1 MAKYLEYDLASGQ
14 IVSEMTSSIPP
25 TPATGYGLLEI
36 PESAVLDTTLYIVKN
51 GVLVKQ
57 YETNEE
63 RIERERLKREQRE
76 KVRARIRSMAHE
88 VCICILE
95 NDEAAL
101 KELREEYR
109 SLKAYM

>member
-1 MAKYLEYDLASGQ
+1 MAKYLEYEIESGQ
-14 IVSEMTSSIPP
+14 IVSELTSSVPP
-25 TPATGYGLLEI
+25 TPATGYALFEI
-36 PESAVLDTTLYIVKN
+36 PDGTVLDTTLYIVKN
-51 GVLVKQ
+51 DTLVKQ

-63 RIERERLKREQRE
+63 RIERERLRREQRE
-76 KVRARIRSMAHE
+76 KVRARLMSMVNE